1 MNKER
6 EKFIL
11 KKILAEKRVE
21 VKSLAKE
28 MYASEPS
35 IRRDLV
41 SLERQ
46 GLIRRV
52 HGGAIIEEDANS
64 EMRIPFLLREL
75 EQSDE
80 KLICA
85 KRAAELVSDG
95 DVIFLDSSSSA
106 YNIIPFLAL
115 KSRLT
120 VVTNGVKTLE
130 KAGEYNNIKA
140 ISTGGDYIPA
150 CCALVGESATETV
163 QEYNANIMFFSC
175 RGLSEEG
182 KLTDFS
188 REEDGVRKAMMK
200 NSQKVYFLC
209 TDDKIGKEYFHNICN
224 IRDIDG
230 VISNS
235 KLSGIL
241 GEKQV

>member
-6 EKFIL
+6 EKYIL
-11 KKILAEKRVE
+11 KKLLAEKRVE

-41 SLERQ
+41 SLEKQ
-46 GLIRRV
+46 GFLRRV
-52 HGGAIIEEDANS
+52 HGGAIIEEDGNS
-64 EMRIPFLLREL
+64 KMKIPFLLREL

-85 KRAAELVSDG
+85 KRASELVCDG
-95 DVIFLDSSSSA
+95 NVVFLDSSSSA
-106 YNIIPFLAL
+106 YNVIPFLAS

-120 VVTNGVKTLE
+120 VITNGVKTLE
-130 KAGEYNNIKA
+130 KAGEYNIKA

-150 CCALVGESATETV
+150 CCALVGESARETV
-163 QEYNANIMFFSC
+163 REYNADIMFFSC
-175 RGLSEEG
+175 RGLSQSG
-182 KLTDFS
+182 KLTDIS
-188 REEDGVRKAMMK
+188 REEDGVRREMMK
-200 NSQKVYFLC
+200 NAKRVYLICTGDKV
-209 TDDKIGKEYFHNICN
+209 GKEYFHNICS
-224 IRDIDG
+224 ISDIDG
-230 VISNS
+230 VISGS

>member
-6 EKFIL
+6 EKYIL
-11 KKILAEKRVE
+11 KKLLAERRVE

-41 SLERQ
+41 SLEKQ
-46 GLIRRV
+46 GFLRRV
-52 HGGAIIEEDANS
+52 HGGAIIEEDGNS
-64 EMRIPFLLREL
+64 RTKIPFLLREL

-85 KRAAELVSDG
+85 KRASELVCDG
-95 DVIFLDSSSSA
+95 NVVFLDSSSSA
-106 YNIIPFLAL
+106 YNVIPFLTS

-120 VVTNGVKTLE
+120 VVTNGVKALE
-130 KAGEYNNIKA
+130 KAGEYNIKA
-140 ISTGGDYIPA
+140 ISTGGDYIPQ
-150 CCALVGESATETV
+150 CCALVGESAREAV
-163 QEYNANIMFFSC
+163 REYNADIMFFSC
-175 RGLSEEG
+175 RGLSQSG

-188 REEDGVRKAMMK
+188 REEDGVRREMMK
-200 NSQKVYFLC
+200 NAKRVYLICTGDKV
-209 TDDKIGKEYFHNICN
+209 GKEYFHNICN
-224 IRDIDG
+224 ITDIDG
-230 VISNS
+230 VISGSRLN
-235 KLSGIL
+235 GVL